1 MFSLLKYLVILL
13 LVTILLATG
22 LFLFTLESQPLVD
35 TSSATQVDQAE
46 SVKALMHQLQDTV
59 KLRSTKQ
66 DITISEDQFNS
77 LVGFVQ
83 RAHNQ
88 FQGKAIIRSQSSKI
102 FVSYQL
108 PSNPIGQF
116 INVEASLLPAAGV
129 AVEYVKVGPISLSG
143 DFALSSLVTLANWY
157 TSSDI
162 ASQFIEQ
169 IDNIAMRDKHM
180 VLSVLPLQ
188 QFLKNLNAIKQGV
201 GGEKDEELRLK
212 TAFYLKEIS
221 EFSIAKRYTPQ
232 SLAKYIGPV
241 FSLAKERSSSDE
253 SAALEN
259 KAAIMALAIYVGH
272 HRFANLVGDVQPNS
286 PRVVSPNSRT
296 VLKSRVDL
304 NQHFIFSAAIKIFS
318 EQGIS
323 VAIGEFK
330 ELMDRSHDGSGYSF
344 IDLAADFSGIKFAES
359 ATNPD
364 SALYVQDILAGN
376 LDEKAFFPNITG
388 LPEGLKKAEFERR
401 FIRVDSPKY
410 KQMIAKIN
418 ARIDALQIHNQP
430 N

>member
-1 MFSLLKYLVILL
+1 M
-13 LVTILLATG
+13 AG
-22 LFLFTLESQPLVD
+22 LFLFTLESQPLVN
-35 TSSATQVDQAE
+35 TSSATQLDQAE
-46 SVKALMHQLQDTV
+46 SVKELMLQLQDTV
-59 KLRSTKQ
+59 KHRAAKQ
-66 DITISEDQFNS
+66 DITISEDQLNS
-77 LVGFVQ
+77 LVGFAQ

-88 FQGKAIIRSQSSKI
+88 FQGKAVIQSQSSQVS
-102 FVSYQL
+102 VSYQL
-108 PSNPIGQF
+108 PNNPIGRY
-116 INVEASLLPAAGV
+116 INIEASLLPAAGI
-129 AVEYVKVGPISLSG
+129 AVEYVKIGPISLSG

-201 GGEKDEELRLK
+201 GGKKDEELRLK

-286 PRVVSPNSRT
+286 PRIVSPNSRT

-401 FIRVDSPKY
+401 FIRVDSSKY

>member
-1 MFSLLKYLVILL
+1 MFRLVKYLVVLL
-13 LVTILLATG
+13 LFLTVLVVGI
-22 LFLFTLESQPLVD
+22 FLFALESQPLVD
-35 TSSATQVDQAE
+35 TSSATQVEQAE
-46 SVKALMHQLQDTV
+46 SVKVLMGQLQDSVQHRT
-59 KLRSTKQ
+59 SKQ
-66 DITISEDQFNS
+66 DITISEAQLNS
-77 LVGFVQ
+77 LVGFAQ
-83 RAHNQ
+83 RAHKP
-88 FQGKAIIRSQSSKI
+88 FQGKTVITAQSSQI
-102 FVSYQL
+102 MVSYEL
-108 PSNPIGQF
+108 PHNPVGRY
-116 INVEASLLPAAGV
+116 INIEASLLPSAGV
-129 AVEYVKVGPISLSG
+129 AVEYVKIGPISISG
-143 DFALSSLVTLANWY
+143 DFALASLEMLANWY
-157 TSSDI
+157 TRSDI
-162 ASQFIEQ
+162 ATQFIQ
-169 IDNIAMRDKHM
+169 RIDHIAMSDKSM
-180 VLSVLPLQ
+180 VLTVLPLQ
-188 QFLKNLNAIKQGV
+188 TFLKNLSALKQG
-201 GGEKDEELRLK
+201 GGGAKDEELRVA
-212 TAFYLKEIS
+212 TAYYLKEIS
-221 EFSIAKRYTPQ
+221 ELSIAKRYTPQ

-259 KAAIMALAIYVGH
+259 KAVIMALAIYVGH

-286 PRVVSPNSRT
+286 PQIVSPNSRT

-304 NQHFIFSAAIKIFS
+304 NQHFIFSATIKIFS

-330 ELMDRSHDGSGYSF
+330 ELMDRSDDGSGYSF

-401 FIRVDSPKY
+401 FIRVDSQKY

-430 N
+430 I